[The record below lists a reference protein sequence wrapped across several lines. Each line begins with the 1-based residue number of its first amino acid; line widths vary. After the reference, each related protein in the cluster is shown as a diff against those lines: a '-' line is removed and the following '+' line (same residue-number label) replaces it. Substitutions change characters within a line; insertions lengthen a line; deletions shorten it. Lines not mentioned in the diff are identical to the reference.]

1 MLNKNPKE
9 RISVDDALQHPFITR
24 YSQYIQEIKSEY
36 QPSLELSPKK
46 PRRLSLGAG
55 S

>member
-9 RISVDDALQHPFITR
+9 RISVDEALQNPFITK
-24 YSQYIQEIKSEY
+24 YSQYIQEIKNEY

-46 PRRLSLGAG
+46 ARRLSMGAG